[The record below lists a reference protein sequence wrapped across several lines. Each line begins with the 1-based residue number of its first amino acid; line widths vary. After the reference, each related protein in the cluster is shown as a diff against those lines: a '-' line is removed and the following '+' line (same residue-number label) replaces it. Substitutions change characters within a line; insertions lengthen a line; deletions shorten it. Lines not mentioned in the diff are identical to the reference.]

1 VPFAWFTA
9 LRYLQKDKAQTG
21 LVLAAVA
28 IGVSVIV
35 FLSALING
43 LQTSLID
50 KTLGSQAHITLRR
63 PREAPTPIENPTPE
77 LAIARTVQARSQRLR
92 SIDQWP
98 SVLQSARKVPGII
111 AASPIVSGAG
121 FAVRGDAKEAIVLRG
136 VELEASLEIL
146 DLEKR
151 LVSGRLDAASGSV
164 AIGATLADNLGV
176 VPGDKIR
183 VSTSEGV
190 ADTVTVTGIFNLG
203 NQSVDRTWVV
213 TSLRHA
219 QSLFALPGG
228 TTAIELKVDDVFLA
242 EELAQELHDRTG
254 LEAESWMALNADLLQ
269 GLSAQDSSKTLIQF
283 FVTLAVALGIAS
295 VLIVSVVQKTREI
308 GILRAVGTPSRRI
321 LFLFLIQGG
330 MLGVVGSVFGS
341 ALGALFAKGFQLVAV
356 APDGSPLFPVELT
369 WQLFLS
375 ASILAVMVGLLAAA
389 IPALRGARLDPAAAI
404 RHV

>member
-1 VPFAWFTA
+1 MPFAWFTA

-330 MLGVVGSVFGS
+330 ILGVVGSVFGS

>member
-1 VPFAWFTA
+1 MPFAWFTA

>member
-1 VPFAWFTA
+1 
-9 LRYLQKDKAQTG
+9 
-21 LVLAAVA
+21 
-28 IGVSVIV
+28 
-35 FLSALING
+35 
-43 LQTSLID
+43 
-50 KTLGSQAHITLRR
+50 
-63 PREAPTPIENPTPE
+63 
-77 LAIARTVQARSQRLR
+77 TVQARSQRLR

-308 GILRAVGTPSRRI
+308 GILRAVGTPSRR
-321 LFLFLIQGG
+321 
-330 MLGVVGSVFGS
+330 
-341 ALGALFAKGFQLVAV
+341 
-356 APDGSPLFPVELT
+356 
-369 WQLFLS
+369 
-375 ASILAVMVGLLAAA
+375 
-389 IPALRGARLDPAAAI
+389 
-404 RHV
+404 

>member
-1 VPFAWFTA
+1 MPFAWFTA

-63 PREAPTPIENPTPE
+63 LREAPTPIENPTPE

-330 MLGVVGSVFGS
+330 ILGVVGSVFGS

>member
-1 VPFAWFTA
+1 
-9 LRYLQKDKAQTG
+9 
-21 LVLAAVA
+21 
-28 IGVSVIV
+28 SVIV
-35 FLSALING
+35 SLSALING

-183 VSTSEGV
+183 VST
-190 ADTVTVTGIFNLG
+190 
-203 NQSVDRTWVV
+203 
-213 TSLRHA
+213 
-219 QSLFALPGG
+219 
-228 TTAIELKVDDVFLA
+228 
-242 EELAQELHDRTG
+242 
-254 LEAESWMALNADLLQ
+254 
-269 GLSAQDSSKTLIQF
+269 
-283 FVTLAVALGIAS
+283 
-295 VLIVSVVQKTREI
+295 
-308 GILRAVGTPSRRI
+308 
-321 LFLFLIQGG
+321 
-330 MLGVVGSVFGS
+330 
-341 ALGALFAKGFQLVAV
+341 
-356 APDGSPLFPVELT
+356 
-369 WQLFLS
+369 
-375 ASILAVMVGLLAAA
+375 
-389 IPALRGARLDPAAAI
+389 
-404 RHV
+404 